1 MRGACLRVYVT
12 EREKHRG
19 ELLYEWILEQARG
32 LGIRGGS
39 AFRAIAGYGRHG
51 SLKEEGFFE
60 LAGDVPLMVE
70 FIATEVQAERLLAL
84 LKDEKLS
91 LFHVKSTAMFG
102 TT

>member
-1 MRGACLRVYVT
+1 MRGAYLRVYVT

-51 SLKEEGFFE
+51 MKEEGFFE
-60 LAGDVPLMVE
+60 LAGDVPVVLE
-70 FIATEVQAERLLAL
+70 FIVTEVQAERLLGL
-84 LKDEKLS
+84 LRDEKLS
-91 LFHVKSTAMFG
+91 LFHVKSTAVFG
-102 TT
+102 ST

>member
-1 MRGACLRVYVT
+1 MRGACLRIYVT

-51 SLKEEGFFE
+51 VKEEGFFE
-60 LAGDVPLMVE
+60 LAGDVPVVVE
-70 FIATEVQAERLLAL
+70 FISTEVQAERLLGL
-84 LKDEKLS
+84 LKAEKLS
-91 LFHVKSTAMFG
+91 LFHVKTTAMLG

>member
-1 MRGACLRVYVT
+1 MRGACLRVYVS

-39 AFRAIAGYGRHG
+39 AYRAIAGYGRHG
-51 SLKEEGFFE
+51 RLKEEGFFE
-60 LAGDVPLMVE
+60 LADVPVMVE

-84 LKDEKLS
+84 LKDENLS
-91 LFHVKSTAMFG
+91 LFHVKSTAVFG

>member
-1 MRGACLRVYVT
+1 MRGACFRVYVT

-39 AFRAIAGYGRHG
+39 AFRAVAGYGRHG
-51 SLKEEGFFE
+51 DLRDEGFFE
-60 LAGDVPLMVE
+60 LAGEVPMMVE
-70 FIATEVQAERLLAL
+70 FIATEVQVERLLTL
-84 LKDEKLS
+84 LKTEKLS
-91 LFHVKSTAMFG
+91 LFHVKSTVTFD

>member
-1 MRGACLRVYVT
+1 MRGTCLRVYVT

-39 AFRAIAGYGRHG
+39 AFRAIAGYGRQG
-51 SLKEEGFFE
+51 LKEEGFFE
-60 LAGDVPLMVE
+60 LAGDVPVLVE
-70 FIATEVQAERLLAL
+70 FLATDVQAERLLAL
-84 LKDEKLS
+84 LKAEKLS
-91 LFHVKSTAMFG
+91 LFHVKTSAVFG

>member
-51 SLKEEGFFE
+51 MKEEGFFE
-60 LAGDVPLMVE
+60 LAGDVPVMVE
-70 FIATEVQAERLLAL
+70 FIATEVQAERLLSL
-84 LKDEKLS
+84 LKAEKLS
-91 LFHVKSTAMFG
+91 LFHVKTTAVLG

>member
-1 MRGACLRVYVT
+1 MKGTNLRIYVT
-12 EREKHRG
+12 EREKHSG

-51 SLKEEGFFE
+51 MKEEGFFE
-60 LAGDVPLMVE
+60 LAGDVPVVVE
-70 FIATEVQAERLLAL
+70 FIATEVQAERLLAM
-84 LKDEKLS
+84 LKAEKLS
-91 LFHVKSTAMFG
+91 LVYVKTTATLG

>member
-1 MRGACLRVYVT
+1 MKGTCLRVYLT
-12 EREKHRG
+12 ERDKHRG

-51 SLKEEGFFE
+51 VKEEGFFE
-60 LAGDVPLMVE
+60 LAGDAPVVVE
-70 FIATEVQAERLLAL
+70 FIATEVQADRLLSL
-84 LKDEKLS
+84 LKAEKLS
-91 LFHVKSTAMFG
+91 LFHVKTPVALG

>member
-1 MRGACLRVYVT
+1 MRGACLRIYVT

-39 AFRAIAGYGRHG
+39 AYRAIAGYGRHG
-51 SLKEEGFFE
+51 TKEEGFFE
-60 LAGDVPLMVE
+60 LAGDVPVMVE
-70 FIATEVQAERLLAL
+70 FIATEVQAERLLGL
-84 LKDEKLS
+84 LKDERLS

>member
-1 MRGACLRVYVT
+1 MRGACLRVYVS

-51 SLKEEGFFE
+51 VKEEGFFE
-60 LAGDVPLMVE
+60 LAGDVPVVVE
-70 FIATEVQAERLLAL
+70 FIATEVQADRRLSL
-84 LKDEKLS
+84 LKAEKLS
-91 LFHVKSTAMFG
+91 LFHFKTPVALG